1 MRGNSSFACSG
12 NSSHGMST
20 ILGTLGLVAM
30 AVISALLAL
39 IGMKTGTRADRGRYI
54 GTALVAAPFVLAV
67 MPISGLTAPRS
78 TRTESQ
84 S

>member
-1 MRGNSSFACSG
+1 
-12 NSSHGMST
+12 
-20 ILGTLGLVAM
+20 M
-30 AVISALLAL
+30 AVVSALLAL